1 MYEIFISLR
10 FDFLC
15 IYHYILQD
23 NFLKLDLITSI
34 ISKNKKYIEWRKKN
48 FVYLIYFFQNNF

>member
-1 MYEIFISLR
+1 MEIVVNFSLLFLSMYEIFISLR

-23 NFLKLDLITSI
+23 NFLKLDLIISI
-34 ISKNKKYIEWRKKN
+34 ISES
-48 FVYLIYFFQNNF
+48 